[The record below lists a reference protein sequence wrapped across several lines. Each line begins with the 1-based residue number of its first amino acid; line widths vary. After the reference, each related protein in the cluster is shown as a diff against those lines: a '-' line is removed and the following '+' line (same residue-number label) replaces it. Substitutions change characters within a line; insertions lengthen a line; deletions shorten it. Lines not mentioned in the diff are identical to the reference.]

1 LCLPGFFLSTFLESL
16 VKNQDAFKI
25 FLKPSSFSAKF
36 LANQSLAASTCD
48 EIQEPVIS
56 ASK

>member
-16 VKNQDAFKI
+16 VKNQAALRI
-25 FLKPSSFSAKF
+25 FLKPSSFSAKL
-36 LANQSLAASTCD
+36 LANQSLTASACD
-48 EIQEPVIS
+48 ETQEPIIS